1 MNWFN
6 WTTEIEEQLAKGV
19 EEPKNEADC
28 SKLWDKFGMVI
39 ETSTTRNC
47 QTKLFSTHSKLYW
60 TEKFWAIS
68 RQMRKASKSYL
79 TRNTDNNLEEY
90 RNRSWKEVFE
100 NTRKKALE
108 DHLLQETSKL
118 NRAQAE
124 GFWRQLKRMTKS
136 NASIQI
142 QSLLNDR

>member
-1 MNWFN
+1 
-6 WTTEIEEQLAKGV
+6 
-19 EEPKNEADC
+19 
-28 SKLWDKFGMVI
+28 
-39 ETSTTRNC
+39 
-47 QTKLFSTHSKLYW
+47 
-60 TEKFWAIS
+60 
-68 RQMRKASKSYL
+68 MRKASKSYL

-90 RNRSWKEVFE
+90 RNRSWKDVFE

-124 GFWRQLKRMTKS
+124 GFWRQLKRMTKF